1 MTNQQIKTRFAPS
14 PTGFLHIGGARTAL
28 FSWAFAKH
36 SKGKFVLR
44 IEDTDLERSFDAATQ
59 GILDGM
65 AWLNLDYDEGPYYQT
80 QRMQRYKEVLEKML
94 ADGTAYYCYTTKE
107 ELEAARQADKN
118 FTYGRKWRPEQGKVL
133 PPIPDGVKPVIRFKN
148 PIEGSVVWQD
158 LVKGRIEIAN
168 SELDDLIIARN
179 DGTPTYNFCVV
190 VDDFDMG
197 ITHVLRG
204 DDHVSNTPR
213 QINILQ
219 ALGAK
224 IPVYGHL
231 SMILG
236 EDGKKLS
243 KRHGAVS
250 VMQYEEDGYLPETL
264 INYLA
269 RLGWSHG
276 DDEVFSRQQL
286 IDWFNLDHITPSAAQ
301 FDFAKLKWLNQHYI
315 KQLAEQDSARLSNL
329 VAEKLQKIHEISIKN
344 FGFLAEN
351 MENFQKLCALYAD
364 RSQTIN
370 ELAENLLPF
379 FENIADFSADKVQ
392 NIQQKL
398 AEIYKPEAKIAMA
411 DLLKAFADLQNQNLW
426 FAENINAAIKTTFK
440 AHKLKMPH
448 LAIPLRVALFG
459 VEHTPSIDVILQ
471 ILGFVKVEAAINK
484 FLL

>member
-1 MTNQQIKTRFAPS
+1 MTTQNIKTRFAPS

-65 AWLNLDYDEGPYYQT
+65 AWLNLDYDEGPFYQT
-80 QRMQRYKEVLEKML
+80 KRMQRYKEVLDKML

-107 ELEAARQADKN
+107 DLDAARQADKN
-118 FTYGRKWRPEQGKVL
+118 FAYDRKWRPEPNKTL
-133 PPIPDGVKPVIRFKN
+133 PAIPEGVKPVIRFKN
-148 PIEGSVVWQD
+148 PLEGSVVWND
-158 LVKGRIEIAN
+158 LVKGRIEVAN
-168 SELDDLIIARN
+168 AELDDLIIARN

-213 QINILQ
+213 QINILK
-219 ALGAK
+219 ALGAN

-276 DDEVFSRQQL
+276 DAEIFSRDEL
-286 IDWFNLDHITPSAAQ
+286 IAWFNLEHITPSAAQ

-315 KQLAEQDSARLSNL
+315 KQLAEQNPQRLNDL
-329 VAEKLQKIHEISIKN
+329 VADKLQRLYKISIKN
-344 FGFLAEN
+344 VANLV
-351 MENFQKLCALYAD
+351 ENFQKLCLLYAD

-379 FENIADFSADKVQ
+379 FEEIADFSADKVQ
-392 NIQQKL
+392 QIQQKL

-426 FAENINAAIKTTFK
+426 IAENINAAIKSTFK

-448 LAIPLRVALFG
+448 LAIPLRVALLG
-459 VEHTPSIDVILQ
+459 VEHTPSVDIILQ
-471 ILGFVKVEAAINK
+471 ILGFAKVQAAINK

>member
-1 MTNQQIKTRFAPS
+1 MTTQNIKTRFAPS

-65 AWLNLDYDEGPYYQT
+65 AWLNLDYDEGPFYQT
-80 QRMQRYKEVLEKML
+80 KRMQRYKEVLEKML

-107 ELEAARQADKN
+107 ELDAARQADKN
-118 FTYGRKWRPEQGKVL
+118 FAYDRKWRPEPNKTL
-133 PPIPDGVKPVIRFKN
+133 PAIPEGVKPVIRFKN
-148 PIEGSVVWQD
+148 PLEGSVVWND
-158 LVKGRIEIAN
+158 LVKGRIEVAN
-168 SELDDLIIARN
+168 AELDDLIIARN

-213 QINILQ
+213 QINILK
-219 ALGAK
+219 ALGAN

-276 DDEVFSRQQL
+276 DAEIFSRDEL
-286 IDWFNLDHITPSAAQ
+286 IAWFNLEHITPSAAQ

-315 KQLAEQDSARLSNL
+315 KQLAEQNPQRLSDL
-329 VAEKLQKIHEISIKN
+329 VADKLQRLYKISIKN
-344 FGFLAEN
+344 VANLV
-351 MENFQKLCALYAD
+351 ENFQKLCLLYAD

-379 FENIADFSADKVQ
+379 FEEIADFSADKVQ
-392 NIQQKL
+392 QIQQKL

-426 FAENINAAIKTTFK
+426 IAENINAAIKSTFK

-448 LAIPLRVALFG
+448 LAIPLRVALLG
-459 VEHTPSIDVILQ
+459 VEHTPSVDIILQ
-471 ILGFVKVEAAINK
+471 ILGFAKVQAAINK

>member
-1 MTNQQIKTRFAPS
+1 MTTQNIKTRFAPS

-65 AWLNLDYDEGPYYQT
+65 AWLNLDYDEGPFYQT
-80 QRMQRYKEVLEKML
+80 KRMQRYKEVLDKML

-107 ELEAARQADKN
+107 ELDAARQADKN
-118 FTYGRKWRPEQGKVL
+118 FAYDRKWRPEPNKTL
-133 PPIPDGVKPVIRFKN
+133 PAILEGVKPVIRFKN
-148 PIEGSVVWQD
+148 PLEGSVVWND
-158 LVKGRIEIAN
+158 LVKGRIEVAN
-168 SELDDLIIARN
+168 AELDDLIIARN

-213 QINILQ
+213 QINILK
-219 ALGAK
+219 ALGAN

-276 DDEVFSRQQL
+276 DAEIFSRDEL
-286 IDWFNLDHITPSAAQ
+286 IAWFNLEHITPSAAQ

-315 KQLAEQDSARLSNL
+315 KQLAEQNPQRLSDL
-329 VAEKLQKIHEISIKN
+329 VADKLQRLYKISIKN
-344 FGFLAEN
+344 VANLV
-351 MENFQKLCALYAD
+351 ENFQKLCLLYAD

-379 FENIADFSADKVQ
+379 FEEIADFSADKVQ
-392 NIQQKL
+392 QIQQKL

-426 FAENINAAIKTTFK
+426 IAENINAAIKSIFK

-448 LAIPLRVALFG
+448 LAIPLRVALLG
-459 VEHTPSIDVILQ
+459 VEHTPSVDIILQ
-471 ILGFVKVEAAINK
+471 ILGFAKVQAAINK

>member
-1 MTNQQIKTRFAPS
+1 MTTQNIKTRFAPS

-65 AWLNLDYDEGPYYQT
+65 AWLNLDYDEGPFYQT
-80 QRMQRYKEVLEKML
+80 QRMQRYKEVLDKML

-107 ELEAARQADKN
+107 ELDAARQADKN
-118 FTYGRKWRPEQGKVL
+118 FAYDRKWRPEPNKIL
-133 PPIPDGVKPVIRFKN
+133 PAIPEGVKPVIRFKN
-148 PIEGSVVWQD
+148 PLEGSVVWND
-158 LVKGRIEIAN
+158 LVKGRIEVTNA
-168 SELDDLIIARN
+168 ELDDLIIARN

-213 QINILQ
+213 QINILK
-219 ALGAK
+219 ALGAN

-276 DDEVFSRQQL
+276 DAEIFSRDEL
-286 IDWFNLDHITPSAAQ
+286 IAWFNLEHITPSAAQ

-315 KQLAEQDSARLSNL
+315 KQLAEQNPQRLSDL
-329 VAEKLQKIHEISIKN
+329 VADKLQRLYKISIKN
-344 FGFLAEN
+344 VANLV
-351 MENFQKLCALYAD
+351 ENFQKLCLLYAD

-379 FENIADFSADKVQ
+379 FEEIADFSADKVQ
-392 NIQQKL
+392 QIQQKL

-426 FAENINAAIKTTFK
+426 IAENINAAIKSTFK

-448 LAIPLRVALFG
+448 LAIPLRVALLG
-459 VEHTPSIDVILQ
+459 VEHTPSVDIILQ
-471 ILGFVKVEAAINK
+471 ILGFAKVQAAINK

>member
-1 MTNQQIKTRFAPS
+1 MTTQNIKTRFAPS

-65 AWLNLDYDEGPYYQT
+65 AWLNLDYDEGPFYQT
-80 QRMQRYKEVLEKML
+80 KRMQRYKEVLDKML

-107 ELEAARQADKN
+107 ELDAARQADKN
-118 FTYGRKWRPEQGKVL
+118 FAYDRKWRPEPNKTL
-133 PPIPDGVKPVIRFKN
+133 PAIPEGVKPVIRFKN
-148 PIEGSVVWQD
+148 PLEGSVVWND
-158 LVKGRIEIAN
+158 LVKGRIEVAN
-168 SELDDLIIARN
+168 AELDDLIIARN

-213 QINILQ
+213 QINILK
-219 ALGAK
+219 ALGAN

-276 DDEVFSRQQL
+276 DAEIFSRDEL
-286 IDWFNLDHITPSAAQ
+286 IAWFNLEHITPSAAQ

-315 KQLAEQDSARLSNL
+315 KQLAEQNPQRLSDL
-329 VAEKLQKIHEISIKN
+329 VADKLQRLYKISIKN
-344 FGFLAEN
+344 VANLV
-351 MENFQKLCALYAD
+351 ENFQKLCLLYAD

-379 FENIADFSADKVQ
+379 FEEIADFSADKVQ
-392 NIQQKL
+392 QIQQKL

-411 DLLKAFADLQNQNLW
+411 DLLKEFADLQNQNLW
-426 FAENINAAIKTTFK
+426 IAENINAAIKSTFK

-448 LAIPLRVALFG
+448 LAIPLRVALLG
-459 VEHTPSIDVILQ
+459 VEHTPSVDIILQ
-471 ILGFVKVEAAINK
+471 ILGFAKVQAAINK